1 MTTSPFPQSPSPQ
14 IVAQLDQ
21 RILTLSF
28 NRPERKNALTL
39 AMYSALAELITQGDS
54 DAQVRVI
61 VLTGS
66 DEFFTAGNDLMDFMN
81 EPNIHPDHPVVR
93 FIDALRHCKKP
104 VVAVVRG
111 HAVGI
116 GTTMLLHCDLV
127 YVAEDARLQMPFVNL
142 GLCPEYAS
150 SYLVPRLVGQQK
162 AAELLLLGEPF
173 SGVDAETM
181 GIATKAVPWDE
192 LTEYARAK
200 IARLAQQPPGAVQR
214 SKALLRAATLSAVEA
229 SLKAEYAGFAEGLA
243 SDECKESVTA
253 FFEKRAPDFSRF

>member
-1 MTTSPFPQSPSPQ
+1 MITSTIPQ
-14 IVAQLDQ
+14 ILTQLEN

-39 AMYSALAELITQGDS
+39 AMYGALADLIKAADS
-54 DAQVRVI
+54 DNEVRVL
-61 VLTGS
+61 VLTGT
-66 DEFFTAGNDLMDFMN
+66 DEFFTSGNDLMDFMN
-81 EPNIHPDHPVVR
+81 EPEIHQNHPVVR
-93 FIDALRHCKKP
+93 FMDALRHCSKP

-127 YVAEDARLQMPFVNL
+127 YAANDARMQLPFVNL

-162 AAELLLLGEPF
+162 AAELFLLGEPF
-173 SGVDAETM
+173 SGADAAAL
-181 GIATKAVPWDE
+181 GLVTKSVPWDE
-192 LTEYARAK
+192 LTEFSRAK
-200 IARLAQQPPGAVQR
+200 IARLALQPPGAVR
-214 SKALLRAATLSAVEA
+214 RTKALLRAATNVAVDA
-229 SLKAEYAGFAEGLA
+229 SLSTEYAGFAAGLA
-243 SDECKESVTA
+243 SEECKESVTA